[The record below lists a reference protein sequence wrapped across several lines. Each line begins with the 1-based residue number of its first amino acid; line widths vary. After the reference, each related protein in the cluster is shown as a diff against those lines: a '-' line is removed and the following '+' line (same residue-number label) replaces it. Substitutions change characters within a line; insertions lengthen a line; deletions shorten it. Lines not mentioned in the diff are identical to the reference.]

1 MAVNMHEIIALVIM
15 RFRGDYR
22 LFFFNRLIQ
31 EAYIEVGKLDGFVVA
46 KCEADGGQCLVI
58 RHKELFNHPPFGMTS
73 RCRIILKEN
82 EYVVHILMRK
92 VESSSVTTI
101 DTVLQLCSK

>member
-1 MAVNMHEIIALVIM
+1 M
-15 RFRGDYR
+15 
-22 LFFFNRLIQ
+22 
-31 EAYIEVGKLDGFVVA
+31 
-46 KCEADGGQCLVI
+46 I